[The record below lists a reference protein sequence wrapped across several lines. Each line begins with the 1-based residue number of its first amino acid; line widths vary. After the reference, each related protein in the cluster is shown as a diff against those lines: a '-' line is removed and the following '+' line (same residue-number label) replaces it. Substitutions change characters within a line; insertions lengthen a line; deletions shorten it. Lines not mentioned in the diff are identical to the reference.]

1 MDGGRWFAATSLEGV
16 STPVVAAVR
25 ELLRMLDAVQP
36 TALDR
41 HRSHIVTSGHGWHEY
56 EAEVLLAHRDGDEA
70 DVTLAA
76 GPAGALVSWLT
87 THEHVYPKDGIG
99 ERPWTTV
106 AVDAVAGVLRGEYV
120 VEEHYRGER
129 LIKTTVRDLRDG
141 ERAVTTT
148 GSLLNL
154 LPSLRRVDRVEGRTI
169 SFDCLA

>member
-1 MDGGRWFAATSLEGV
+1 M
-16 STPVVAAVR
+16 
-25 ELLRMLDAVQP
+25 
-36 TALDR
+36 
-41 HRSHIVTSGHGWHEY
+41 
-56 EAEVLLAHRDGDEA
+56 
-70 DVTLAA
+70 
-76 GPAGALVSWLT
+76 
-87 THEHVYPKDGIG
+87 
-99 ERPWTTV
+99 

-154 LPSLRRVDRVEGRTI
+154 LPSLRRVDRVERRTI